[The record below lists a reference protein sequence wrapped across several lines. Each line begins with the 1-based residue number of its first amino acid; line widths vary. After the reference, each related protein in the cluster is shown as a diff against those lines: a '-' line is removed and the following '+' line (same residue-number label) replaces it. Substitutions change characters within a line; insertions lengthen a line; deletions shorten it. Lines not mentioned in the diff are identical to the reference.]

1 MQPHSV
7 PSRPFEHIAIDFVTF
22 LPVTENGYDCI
33 LTVVDRFSKLV
44 TLIPTTVAV
53 SAADTAR
60 LIFDHIICKY
70 GVPTKI
76 ISDRDTRF
84 TSLFWQALFKLLSV
98 KLNLSTA
105 YHP

>member
-1 MQPHSV
+1 M
-7 PSRPFEHIAIDFVTF
+7 TF
-22 LPVTENGYDCI
+22 LPVTSHGYDCI
-33 LTVVDRFSKLV
+33 LMVVDRLSKLV
-44 TLIPTTVAV
+44 ALIPTTVEV

-76 ISDRDTRF
+76 RSDHDTRF